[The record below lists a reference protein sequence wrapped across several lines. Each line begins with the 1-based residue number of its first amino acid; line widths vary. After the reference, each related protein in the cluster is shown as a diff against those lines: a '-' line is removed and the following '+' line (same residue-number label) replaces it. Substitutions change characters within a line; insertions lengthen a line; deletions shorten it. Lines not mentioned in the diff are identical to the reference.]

1 MGAEIDRQGQ
11 PAQSEEASWAKLCT
25 VLWQNTREDGVQ
37 ASVEVACRDCYS
49 SLINGLRAWGR
60 REGIRK
66 VMLGLSG
73 GLDSALVAAL
83 ATEAF
88 GAGNVLTVFM
98 PSEYTSEMS
107 REDAGTLAKNLGVEM
122 LTLPIDGLRQE
133 AARVIEAAH
142 VGGNEGL
149 WAENV
154 QARLRAVLAMAVSNR
169 RGHVLLNTSNRS
181 EILVGYSTLYG
192 DSCGALSVLG
202 DLYKTE
208 IRILAVSFNM
218 WKAGELIPE
227 RIIYRPPSAELRANQ
242 KDEDSLPNYVELD
255 KTLAAIMGEFPGSY
269 NETVLRENEGTRRA
283 AVSLMERN
291 AFKRRQLAPVLPV
304 YGRKIP

>member
-1 MGAEIDRQGQ
+1 MGEEIDRQGQ
-11 PAQSEEASWAKLCT
+11 PADSGEACWAKLST
-25 VLWQNTREDGVQ
+25 VLWQNTRRDGVQ
-37 ASVEVACRDCYS
+37 ANVEVACRDCYS
-49 SLINGLRAWGR
+49 SLIEGLRAWGR

-88 GAGNVLTVFM
+88 GADNVLTVFM

-107 REDAGTLAKNLGVEM
+107 REDAGTLANNLGVEM

-142 VGGNEGL
+142 VGGTEGL

-208 IRILAVSFNM
+208 IRILAVWFNM
-218 WKAGELIPE
+218 LKVGELIPE
-227 RIIYRPPSAELRANQ
+227 RIIHRPPSAELRANQ

>member
-11 PAQSEEASWAKLCT
+11 PAESEEACWAKLST
-25 VLWQNTREDGVQ
+25 VLWQNTRRDGVQ
-37 ASVEVACRDCYS
+37 ANVEVACRDCYS
-49 SLINGLRAWGR
+49 SLIEGLRAWGR

-88 GAGNVLTVFM
+88 GADNVLTVFM

-107 REDAGTLAKNLGVEM
+107 GEDAGTLAKNLGVEM

-142 VGGNEGL
+142 VGGTEGL

-208 IRILAVSFNM
+208 IRILAVWFNM
-218 WKAGELIPE
+218 LKVGELIPE
-227 RIIYRPPSAELRANQ
+227 RIIHRPPSAELRANQ